1 MDKLLETLLETR
13 RLTEEQWRELLARRR
28 SLDRAELFALA
39 RAERQRWFGNQVY
52 IRGLIEWTNVCKN
65 NSEA

>member
-28 SLDRAELFALA
+28 TLDRAELFSLA
-39 RAERQRWFGNQVY
+39 RAER
-52 IRGLIEWTNVCKN
+52 
-65 NSEA
+65 